1 MDRNGWRR
9 TAPVGLRRL
18 DRGHCRP
25 APSLRWFAPL
35 RTVPSPRGSGRPRP
49 GVAAAL
55 SAPLYPGGSRR
66 TSLDESRT
74 DSVCEIQRTSA
85 IRLQR
90 CRGSRISAL
99 NTLAKT
105 IVGRS
110 RGRRSAQ
117 NATTTARWRPRPTRR
132 TAQHTLSYGR
142 ALRGA
147 ADAPSGVQHQWQ
159 QWLAAASRASRGL
172 VGFPINIGWVS
183 YQNVLL
189 RILVVS

>member
-1 MDRNGWRR
+1 MVNTKYRNTSRAR
-9 TAPVGLRRL
+9 AGLYR
-18 DRGHCRP
+18 
-25 APSLRWFAPL
+25 
-35 RTVPSPRGSGRPRP
+35 
-49 GVAAAL
+49 
-55 SAPLYPGGSRR
+55 
-66 TSLDESRT
+66 
-74 DSVCEIQRTSA
+74 IQVHLPII

-159 QWLAAASRASRGL
+159 QWLAAASRASRPTCSPAG
-172 VGFPINIGWVS
+172 GGARA
-183 YQNVLL
+183 
-189 RILVVS
+189 RIERRLAGRAAACPAAVEVRKIDSLKLSSAATRPYKCAKSLSFRPV